1 MTCTRNFATIAKDG
15 DPSMNVTV
23 TMIQDALSIQNKIKS
38 VQMGIRNHILL
49 LAEDTWMALILKKA
63 KTSDG

>member
-23 TMIQDALSIQNKIKS
+23 TMIQDALNIKNKIKS
-38 VQMGIRNHILL
+38 FQIGIRNHIL
-49 LAEDTWMALILKKA
+49 EQRTF
-63 KTSDG
+63 